1 MARVVIFGAGQ
12 AGRMAARWMGAGHTL
27 AAYADNGPALWH
39 TSLGGVPVLP
49 PAEALALGPEEVWAA
64 VLNRQAEAA
73 IRRQL
78 TELGYFGPVRSVGE
92 LRGWLDLRLAQIRLL
107 AEQLERDRVPGAV
120 AELGVYRGET
130 AAELNRLFPGR
141 PLYLFDTFQGF
152 DPADLAEEEQ
162 APRRDF
168 SDGSLAEVQA
178 RLPHPEQARF
188 FAGRFPATMPASLP
202 SFALVCLD
210 FDLFRPTYE
219 ALIRFLPRLA
229 PGGLL
234 LLHDYTS
241 AQFPGVARAVRLAGR
256 RLPLRVLPL
265 CDLHG
270 SALLW
275 LEATASNEE
284 THRAA
289 APGEGGKEP
298 CRMAP

>member
-12 AGRMAARWMGAGHTL
+12 AGRMAARWMRADHAL
-27 AAYADNGPALWH
+27 AAYADNDPAVWGSRLD
-39 TSLGGVPVLP
+39 GVPVLP
-49 PAEALALGPEEVWAA
+49 ANQALALAPEEIWIA

-78 TELGYFGPVRSVGE
+78 AGLGYAGPVRRVGE
-92 LRGWLDLRLAQIRLL
+92 VRGWMDLRLAQIRLL
-107 AEQLERDRVPGAV
+107 AEQLERDGVPGAV

-130 AAELNRLFPGR
+130 AAELNRLFPRR

-152 DPADLAEEEQ
+152 DPADLAEEEA

-168 SDGSLAEVQA
+168 SNTSLAEVKKS
-178 RLPHPEQARF
+178 LPHPEQALF
-188 FAGRFPATMPASLP
+188 FVGRFPGTMPAELP
-202 SFALVCLD
+202 RFALVCLD

-229 PGGLL
+229 PGGFL

-241 AQFPGVARAVRLAGR
+241 TQFPGVARAVRLAR
-256 RLPLRVLPL
+256 RQLPLRVLPL

-275 LEATASNEE
+275 LDGPARERES
-284 THRAA
+284 
-289 APGEGGKEP
+289 
-298 CRMAP
+298 